1 MIQRPAKRGAGMC
14 YARQKPVLSRQ
25 SKSVSMM
32 RKRKA
37 YRGRKR
43 MAGQINE
50 TIAPERIVIVGASL
64 AGLRAAEAL
73 RREDFVG
80 QLTLIGDEPYPPYDR
95 PPLSKQVLGGR
106 LAIEHTT
113 LALFER
119 LEAQWLLGVPAR
131 RLDLAKRRVLL
142 ADGRAVDFDY
152 LLIATGTR
160 APPWPDAQ
168 GATLECVFLLRD

>member
-1 MIQRPAKRGAGMC
+1 MR
-14 YARQKPVLSRQ
+14 
-25 SKSVSMM
+25 

-43 MAGQINE
+43 MAGHINE

-64 AGLRAAEAL
+64 AGLRAAESL
-73 RREDFVG
+73 RREGFVG

-113 LALFER
+113 LALFQR

-131 RLDLAKRRVLL
+131 RLDLAKRRGLL
-142 ADGRAVDFDY
+142 APGRAVGFSFF
-152 LLIATGTR
+152 LLSTRTR
-160 APPWPDAQ
+160 APPPPPVPT
-168 GATLECVFLLRD
+168 GAPPCGSALCQIRLT

>member
-25 SKSVSMM
+25 SRSVWMM
-32 RKRKA
+32 RNMKA

-73 RREDFVG
+73 RREGFVG

-106 LAIEHTT
+106 LAVEHTT
-113 LALFER
+113 LALFHR
-119 LEAQWLLGVPAR
+119 LERQCLLVGPPPPLV
-131 RLDLAKRRVLL
+131 LANRP
-142 ADGRAVDFDY
+142 
-152 LLIATGTR
+152 
-160 APPWPDAQ
+160 APPADP
-168 GATLECVFLLRD
+168 

>member
-1 MIQRPAKRGAGMC
+1 MIQRPAKHGAGMC

-25 SKSVSMM
+25 SRSVWMM

-37 YRGRKR
+37 YRERKR
-43 MAGQINE
+43 MTGHINE

-73 RREDFVG
+73 RREGFVG

-113 LALFER
+113 LALFQR

-131 RLDLAKRRVLL
+131 RLDLAKRRGGL
-142 ADGRAVDFDY
+142 APGPGVVFDFFF
-152 LLIATGTR
+152 ISAR
-160 APPWPDAQ
+160 KPRPPVPP
-168 GATLECVFLLRD
+168 